1 MKNGIHES
9 LKSLA
14 VDINSLE
21 QLEGNPRKG
30 DIDAIA
36 ASYEEFGQ
44 VKPIVARK
52 NDDGTMTV
60 IAGNHQLQ
68 AAKRL
73 GWDKIACIFLEGDD
87 KRAIAY
93 ALADNRTMEL
103 GYTDDDLLNNL
114 LSTVSDDYI
123 TLWDN
128 LGWDEFEIAAIDE
141 RATIREVE
149 NATGGAYIAPT
160 IVNPLTTQQQEE
172 YKEELRSLVE
182 VDENEDSKIV
192 ANPNHDQKEIAI
204 KGAAAAMPNGLM
216 NFIDEHCEV

>member
-9 LKSLA
+9 LKPLA

-36 ASYEEFGQ
+36 ASYQEFGQ

-73 GWDKIACIFLEGDD
+73 GWDKIR
-87 KRAIAY
+87 KR
-93 ALADNRTMEL
+93 NC
-103 GYTDDDLLNNL
+103 
-114 LSTVSDDYI
+114 
-123 TLWDN
+123 WDTPIN
-128 LGWDEFEIAAIDE
+128 
-141 RATIREVE
+141 
-149 NATGGAYIAPT
+149 
-160 IVNPLTTQQQEE
+160 
-172 YKEELRSLVE
+172 S
-182 VDENEDSKIV
+182 
-192 ANPNHDQKEIAI
+192 
-204 KGAAAAMPNGLM
+204 
-216 NFIDEHCEV
+216 